1 MTDRRWKESKT
12 QVARALEQKTTEPL
26 AALLF
31 HNVSLE
37 LDANH
42 RPRVASQS
50 PNFAKPL
57 RPGCNLVGGPRRDL
71 LRGKAELK

>member
-1 MTDRRWKESKT
+1 MTDRSWKESKT
-12 QVARALEQKTTEPL
+12 QVARALEQETTEPL

-50 PNFAKPL
+50 PNFAKPR
-57 RPGCNLVGGPRRDL
+57 RPGCNDL
-71 LRGKAELK
+71 GGKAELK